1 METSVLSWPLYL
13 GLFVPVAGVLLAW
26 GGVWWACRR
35 RFRPVP
41 ARMGEDGRVQT
52 LEVEVRGIYAPDR
65 IGLTAGVPAELRF
78 VRQDPAECASRLLI
92 PAFGIDRQLPLGV
105 PVTVTIPNPT
115 PGEFLFTCHHGI
127 YHGHLVVRATRHARS
142 GTFVRF
148 SGFARSG
155 SMGRI
160 SMANGNAPANRNAM
174 ADTDG
179 WDSKAVQAE
188 QQDSSK
194 RGVQQ

>member
-1 METSVLSWPLYL
+1 METLVLSWPLYL
-13 GLFVPVAGVLLAW
+13 GLFVLVAGALFAW
-26 GGVWWACRR
+26 GGAWWTCRR
-35 RFRPVP
+35 RFRSVP
-41 ARMGEDGRVQT
+41 ARLDADGRVQT
-52 LEVEVRGIYAPDR
+52 LEVEVRGVYAPAR
-65 IGLTAGVPAELRF
+65 IELTAGVPAELRF
-78 VRQDPAECASRLLI
+78 LRRDPAECASRLLI

-127 YHGHLVVRATRHARS
+127 YHGHLVVRAARHARS

-155 SMGRI
+155 SIGRI
-160 SMANGNAPANRNAM
+160 SMANGNAPASRNAM

-179 WDSKAVQAE
+179 WDSKALQAE